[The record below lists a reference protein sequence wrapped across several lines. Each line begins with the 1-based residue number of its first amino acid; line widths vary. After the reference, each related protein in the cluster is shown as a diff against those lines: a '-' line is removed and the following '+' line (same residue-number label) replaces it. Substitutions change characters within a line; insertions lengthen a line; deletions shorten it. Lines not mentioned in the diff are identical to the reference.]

1 MSSPALTDAINTLQT
16 AQSVELQQFVTDLR
30 ANPDNLSAYIQKNRD
45 SLVNDV
51 IGQREDTF
59 NKVYGDAV
67 RASNTQNNIY
77 YYNTRNKDVD
87 SLQQELYG
95 KTKYDV
101 ASSKHDKDL
110 AQRQYEI
117 NEWQYGNK
125 MDTLFVFQM
134 ILISLVLLSP
144 LLYFSRQGLVPTSI
158 LTGVAV
164 LFVIIIV
171 LTIAVRAQYTAY
183 SRDQRYWNRRQ
194 FDKQGGPPVPPVSC
208 DSLSSAYNSTLQGL
222 QGAGTSLQNTGF
234 AALQSAEN
242 MGTAVGAAARA
253 EAGNI
258 EAAYSSAI
266 GSM

>member
-1 MSSPALTDAINTLQT
+1 MSSPALTDAINNLQT

-30 ANPDNLSAYIQKNRD
+30 ANPDNLSGYIEKNRD
-45 SLVNDV
+45 ALVKDV

-87 SLQQELYG
+87 ALQKQLYG
-95 KTKYDV
+95 QTQYD
-101 ASSKHDKDL
+101 AAASKHDKDL

-134 ILISLVLLSP
+134 ILISLVLLAP
-144 LLYFSRQGLVPTSI
+144 LLYFSRQGLVPTSTLTWIAI
-158 LTGVAV
+158 LFAT
-164 LFVIIIV
+164 IIV
-171 LTIAVRAQYTAY
+171 LTLAVRAQYTIY

-194 FDKQGGPPVPPVSC
+194 FDKQGGPPIPPISC

-222 QGAGTSLQNTGF
+222 EGAGASLQTAG
-234 AALQSAEN
+234 ASALHRAEN
-242 MGTAVGAAARA
+242 MGTAAAATASA
-253 EAGNI
+253 EAANI
-258 EAAYSSAI
+258 EAAYSSAV